1 MDALWQELTGGMSNF
16 DMVVRVSF
24 RLILAA
30 LCGAFIGWE
39 RLRSGQAA
47 GLRTHMLVSVGACLF
62 ALIILEST
70 SSNAD
75 VSRVIQGIV
84 TGVGFLGAGTILKG
98 DTAHP
103 ARGLTTA
110 ADIWVM
116 AAVGTAVAAG
126 YDFMAFLGTVLTW
139 VILHYLHVFEH
150 PPVASGA
157 AAPGPPSP
165 PQSQ

>member
-1 MDALWQELTGGMSNF
+1 MDALWQELNGGMANF

-24 RLILAA
+24 RMILAT

-39 RLRSGQAA
+39 RWRSGQAA
-47 GLRTHMLVSVGACLF
+47 GLRTHMLVSLGACLF

-70 SSNAD
+70 PSKAD

-98 DTAHP
+98 DSIHP

-126 YDFMAFLGTVLTW
+126 YHFMALLGTVLTW
-139 VILHYLHVFEH
+139 VILYYLHGVEH
-150 PPVASGA
+150 PQVASGA
-157 AAPGPPSP
+157 AQPGQPS
-165 PQSQ
+165 QQQTQ